1 MSVSLTLRS
10 LQRAWVG
17 SSTRVPLAGSRALH
31 ATSRRSEQY
40 PNADLVTFNKVVGTQ
55 DRIVL
60 VDFYADW
67 CGPCRQLSPIL
78 EKISTDSS
86 IKSGSGL
93 PIDVLKIDTENE
105 QVLPL
110 AQQYKVR
117 ALPTVVAFRNGEAV
131 GNFVGMLG
139 EDGVKRFLQTV

>member
-1 MSVSLTLRS
+1 MQILRC
-10 LQRAWVG
+10 VK
-17 SSTRVPLAGSRALH
+17 
-31 ATSRRSEQY
+31 
-40 PNADLVTFNKVVGTQ
+40 TFNKVVGTQ

-60 VDFYADW
+60 VDFYAE
-67 CGPCRQLSPIL
+67 CVTYTFTSEAELLTSAVIL
-78 EKISTDSS
+78 VDSS

-93 PIDVLKIDTENE
+93 PIDVVKIDTENE

-117 ALPTVVAFRNGEAV
+117 ALPTVIAFRNGEVV

-139 EDGVKRFLQTV
+139 EDGVKRLLQTV